1 MKAPRR
7 ELRLLP
13 HGVSLMWGGG
23 GGGNIL
29 KVFSAA
35 LRHRLDFPALA
46 QGLFGLYRF
55 LGVILG

>member
-1 MKAPRR
+1 MKAARR

-23 GGGNIL
+23 QNFEC
-29 KVFSAA
+29 FSAA
-35 LRHRLDFPALA
+35 LRHRLGFPALA